1 MISVTMNLTL
11 RALHLM
17 TQEHE
22 TEIRDFFVRKKI
34 NSYDIIFV
42 NMSFCFV
49 MCLFQVF
56 LIKKKVQAVVLFLF
70 LWMQTYE
77 LK

>member
-1 MISVTMNLTL
+1 
-11 RALHLM
+11 M